1 MDRLSPATG
10 PSTVLPL
17 PLKTSWSA
25 VATLI
30 NALPGTPF
38 AAAVAQ
44 HGVIIGK
51 TQSNKT
57 AFYNLDMILAIGY
70 RVRSPRGIQFRQYA
84 STVLKEYLTKGFAM
98 DGELLPIIFRRKTR
112 NSPRIPGFY
121 FM

>member
-1 MDRLSPATG
+1 MVVNYQLT
-10 PSTVLPL
+10 T
-17 PLKTSWSA
+17 T
-25 VATLI
+25 
-30 NALPGTPF
+30 
-38 AAAVAQ
+38 Q
-44 HGVIIGK
+44 HGAMTGK
-51 TQSNKT
+51 AQSRKT